1 MPKPDIKIEPLN
13 LGGLSGRLLVSDSTS
28 HKKPPI
34 LLIYGVHS
42 SLERMRSIGEW
53 LSGYGP
59 VMMPDLPGLGGMDSF
74 YKVGLEPTLDNYA
87 DYLYAFLKMKN
98 HSRPLKVVAMSFGFL
113 VVTRML
119 QKYPKSADQVDSVI
133 SFVGFG
139 RAGDFKT
146 YKSGWYL
153 RFSRWLSTPFGSWLA
168 RTLVFNPFSL
178 RIMFRLFRLF
188 NPKYQSSMSLNP
200 RASLE
205 MELDLWQKND
215 ARTRFA
221 LYVMLLTFDLTHAP
235 NRLDVPLLNITTP
248 RDQYFDPARVEAS
261 LKKIYK
267 RVESAPANMKLHAPS
282 IIGDAN
288 EVEQIFPAEAKS
300 ALGGRQV

>member
-13 LGGLSGRLLVSDSTS
+13 LGGLSGRLLLSGNQNT
-28 HKKPPI
+28 KKPPI

-42 SLERMRSIGEW
+42 SLERMRPISEW
-53 LSGYGP
+53 LSSYGP
-59 VMMPDLPGLGGMDSF
+59 VILPDLPGLGGMDSF

-87 DYLYAFLKMKN
+87 DYLFAFLKMKN
-98 HSRPLKVVAMSFGFL
+98 PPRPLKVVAMSFGFL

-119 QKYPKSADQVDSVI
+119 QKHPQSADKIDSVI

-139 RAGDFKT
+139 RASDFKA
-146 YKSGWYL
+146 YKGGWYL
-153 RFSRWLSTPFGSWLA
+153 RLSRWLSTPLGSWLA
-168 RTLVFNPFSL
+168 RTLVFNPLSL
-178 RIMFRLFRLF
+178 RIMFRIFRLF
-188 NPKYQSSMSLNP
+188 NPKYQSSMSLDR
-200 RASLE
+200 RAGLE

-221 LYVMLLTFDLTHAP
+221 LYVLLLTFDLTRVAS
-235 NRLDVPLLNITTP
+235 RLDVSLLNITTP
-248 RDQYFDPARVEAS
+248 TDQYFDPARVEAS

-267 RVESAPANMKLHAPS
+267 RVDSAPANMRLHAPS
-282 IIGDAN
+282 IISDVN